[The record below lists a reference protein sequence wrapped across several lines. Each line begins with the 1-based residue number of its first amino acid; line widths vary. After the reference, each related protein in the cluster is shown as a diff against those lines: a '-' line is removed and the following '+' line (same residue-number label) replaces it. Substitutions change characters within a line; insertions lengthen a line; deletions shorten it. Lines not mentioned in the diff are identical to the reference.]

1 MLNFPPLF
9 LTELNNQIE
18 IQTTQTPETVKGH
31 GCDRCEQE
39 SHLLGIMYKME
50 LMGWEAEGLRLADV
64 SRNCACYWH
73 SCHLGSSFHP
83 SAGID
88 RGSPLLCNMTQMMDL
103 LSRNVRAH
111 AHRHI
116 EGKHTLSLDTCTH
129 THTLVLS
136 AAAVICH
143 LDPYQ
148 LLSKSAHILFYLTS
162 VGRGDFVR
170 SCKWDPDMQKS
181 CWIKSA
187 GQARPFTG

>member
-1 MLNFPPLF
+1 
-9 LTELNNQIE
+9 
-18 IQTTQTPETVKGH
+18 
-31 GCDRCEQE
+31 
-39 SHLLGIMYKME
+39 
-50 LMGWEAEGLRLADV
+50 
-64 SRNCACYWH
+64 
-73 SCHLGSSFHP
+73 
-83 SAGID
+83 
-88 RGSPLLCNMTQMMDL
+88 MTQMMDL

-111 AHRHI
+111 AHGHI

-187 GQARPFTG
+187 GQARPFVDTTRSLPLMIYERCNHHILLVSASHEMAEVDHYVTCAAHF

>member
-1 MLNFPPLF
+1 MLNFFPLF
-9 LTELNNQIE
+9 LTELNDQIK

-50 LMGWEAEGLRLADV
+50 LMGWEAEGSRLADV

-111 AHRHI
+111 AHR
-116 EGKHTLSLDTCTH
+116 H